1 MIEIKNERITFR
13 VSETEKEEIILNA
26 KKEKMGI
33 SEYIVSCIKDKQEL
47 TDLTDSQGQFLT
59 LFDTAYKKSSSANL
73 KRIMVLLNKINFNTE
88 VLIKIMDIFMKQLK
102 VPQDK
107 DSVITTFIEH
117 PIVSIAEEKV
127 LKDFRNKK
135 HSSEEMKNSDQ

>member
-1 MIEIKNERITFR
+1 MIKIKNERITFR
-13 VSETEKEEIILNA
+13 LSETEKEEVILNA
-26 KKEKMGI
+26 KKQKMGI

-47 TDLTDSQGQFLT
+47 TDLTESQGQFLT
-59 LFDTAYKKSSSANL
+59 LFDIAYKKSSSPNL
-73 KRIMVLLNKINFNTE
+73 KQMMILLNKINFNTE

-102 VPQDK
+102 VPQNK
-107 DSVITTFIEH
+107 DDVITTFVEH

-135 HSSEEMKNSDQ
+135 HTKEEMRNSNQ